1 MTTQKERWDAF
12 LKEFEEGN
20 QTLEQC
26 VKNFLEI
33 LDTKEESDSGR
44 IFSPVYISS
53 ARVKETAKLIIILKK
68 MRELVS

>member
-33 LDTKEESDSGR
+33 LDIKEESDSGR
-44 IFSPVYISS
+44 VFSPVYISS
-53 ARVKETAKLIIILKK
+53 VRVLETAKLSIILKK